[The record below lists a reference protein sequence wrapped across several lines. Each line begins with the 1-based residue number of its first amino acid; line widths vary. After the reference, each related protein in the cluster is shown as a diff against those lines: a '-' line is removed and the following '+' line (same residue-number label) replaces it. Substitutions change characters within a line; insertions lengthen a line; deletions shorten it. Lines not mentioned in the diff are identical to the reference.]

1 MDLVTA
7 FSRAKRGLRDDLRL
21 HLIAIA
27 SLVVA
32 FLCLGAALLSVEN
45 LARIAERWRGA
56 QHLTVYLKDGA
67 KEGDVA
73 QLRLVLESL
82 QETEQV
88 RYVSAADARKEF
100 AEQSGLNAASGAL
113 PADAFPASLE
123 VALRANVR
131 EPRVAEV
138 AERVRRF
145 AAVDEVETYHD
156 WFAQM
161 GTLVSAGRSLVVML
175 AMLVVICVTAIIGNT
190 IRLAVAN
197 RKGEIE
203 VLKLCGATD
212 GFVRSPFVIEGTLQ
226 AVAAALAALF
236 LLLVLYLGLHG
247 YVESTLSAITGV
259 RTVFL
264 DPLAA
269 LMIVFGGGLMGAL
282 GSTLSLRRYLQV

>member
-21 HLIAIA
+21 HVVAVA

-45 LARIAERWRGA
+45 LARVAERWRGA

-67 KEGDVA
+67 NEGDVA
-73 QLRLVLESL
+73 QLKLVLESL
-82 QETEQV
+82 QEAEQV
-88 RYVSAADARKEF
+88 RYVSAAEARKEF
-100 AEQSGLNAASGAL
+100 TEQSGVNTAGSAL

-123 VALRANVR
+123 VSLRSSVR

-161 GTLVSAGRSLVVML
+161 GTLVTAGRSLVAML
-175 AMLVVICVTAIIGNT
+175 ALLVVICVMAIIGNT

-226 AVAAALAALF
+226 AVAAALAALV
-236 LLLVLYLGLHG
+236 LLLALYLCLRG
-247 YVESTLSAITGV
+247 YVEGALSTITGV

-264 DPLAA
+264 DPLAV
-269 LMIVFGGGLMGAL
+269 LMIVVGGGLMGAI